1 MCVVHLIH
9 NSKSS
14 FCEEEQIGRIERN
27 RNKMPGGR
35 GQAGGG
41 GGRSLQVLCPTVLV
55 WAAESFG
62 SGCHSPEHLD
72 LSSTTQ
78 RGEPDMAIC
87 SKGLCSGLL
96 PWVVYFDVW
105 GRAGIMRSIAV
116 CGRWLHIFTSV
127 PYMAP
132 DSLFLEIEL
141 DLTVLWAFSDHDS
154 YVWARRCCA
163 TLCLVRWHP
172 ERRSHRP

>member
-14 FCEEEQIGRIERN
+14 FCEEEQIGRIERIGTKC
-27 RNKMPGGR
+27 RGAGDRPGVEGDDPASVVPHCV
-35 GQAGGG
+35 G
-41 GGRSLQVLCPTVLV
+41 L
-55 WAAESFG
+55 G
-62 SGCHSPEHLD
+62 SGKFWLWLPSPEHLD
-72 LSSTTQ
+72 LSSRTQ

-141 DLTVLWAFSDHDS
+141 ELTVLWAFSDHDS